1 MAATV
6 GGVTARLLADLLV
19 MGHLFFIVFLVVGGP
34 LARRF
39 PRLLKWHLA
48 AAGVTVL
55 VSLTNSPCP
64 LTVWEKHFLA
74 LAGEQPYETG
84 FIEHYLVEPV
94 HPAGI
99 DAQVNL
105 VLLAAWIVPT
115 AYAYL
120 SLWAH
125 RPRVRLDS

>member
-1 MAATV
+1 MV
-6 GGVTARLLADLLV
+6 GEVTARLVAGLLM
-19 MGHLFFIVFLVVGGP
+19 MGHLSFIVFLVAGGP

-39 PRLLKWHLA
+39 PSLLKWHL
-48 AAGVTVL
+48 GVVG
-55 VSLTNSPCP
+55 LTIVINVTGSPCP

-74 LAGEQPYETG
+74 LAGEQPYEKG

-105 VLLAAWIVPT
+105 VLVAAWVVPS
-115 AYAYL
+115 AVAYL
-120 SLWAH
+120 SLWAR
-125 RPRVRLDS
+125 RPRFRLDA